1 MFSYPTFRV
10 EFWVKEKKGGSFF
23 YFFLILIC
31 ETVVC
36 TLTGGYRFLLKR
48 QYFIYFL
55 PLFYYF
61 YSRGLAN
68 MFRWSKKPSYEPEKP
83 MAISAPYN
91 VKQNFHI
98 GFDHETKEYV
108 GLPPAWMTLL
118 KGSDITVKEQEE
130 DPETVITA
138 LKTFSKSIKRKP
150 SEKFILVASNVRESD
165 EDLENLS
172 DKEDGKQDKEESAKP
187 APLSDETDGLPDPNL
202 TNAPDCTDQV
212 ITRRKKEDRT
222 VTMTD
227 EQVVK
232 ALGQLVNCG
241 DPQEKYTLG
250 IDLGAGASGA
260 VSKATETSSGNV
272 VAIKKMNLHNQ
283 PKKELIITEIEV
295 LKEVSH
301 PNLVNFLDCYLLDEM
316 LWVVME
322 YLDGG
327 ALTDVVMETV
337 MNEGQIAAVC
347 RECLRGLDYLH
358 QRNIIHRDIKSDNVL
373 LGLNGQVKLTDF
385 GFCAQLAENNSQR
398 HTMVGTPYWMAPE
411 VVSRR
416 PYGNKVDIWSLG
428 IMIIE
433 MLEGEPPYLS
443 ERPLKAIFLIAKYG
457 KPSIKNEE
465 KFSSNLRDFIY
476 KCLEVEVENRASAS
490 ELLRHPF
497 LEVCKPLSSLRPLI
511 LAAQEMRKHPK

>member
-1 MFSYPTFRV
+1 MLVLKRHYFYLFIFFFTAFS
-10 EFWVKEKKGGSFF
+10 SN
-23 YFFLILIC
+23 I
-31 ETVVC
+31 
-36 TLTGGYRFLLKR
+36 RFLD
-48 QYFIYFL
+48 
-55 PLFYYF
+55 
-61 YSRGLAN
+61 N
-68 MFRWSKKPSYEPEKP
+68 MFRRSKKAPFESEKP

-98 GFDHETKEYV
+98 GFDKDTKQYV
-108 GLPPAWMTLL
+108 GLPPAWQSLL

-138 LKTFSKSIKRKP
+138 LKAFSKSIKRKP

-165 EDLENLS
+165 DDDLES
-172 DKEDGKQDKEESAKP
+172 FSEKEDGKADKDQAEKSKP
-187 APLSDETDGLPDPNL
+187 EDETDGLPVL
-202 TNAPDCTDQV
+202 KTNVVENADEV

-222 VTMTD
+222 VTMTN
-227 EQVVK
+227 EQVIK
-232 ALGQLVNCG
+232 ALEELVNSE
-241 DPQEKYTLG
+241 DPQDKYTLG
-250 IDLGAGASGA
+250 ADLGAGASGA
-260 VSKATETSSGNV
+260 VSKATEKSSGNI
-272 VAIKKMNLHNQ
+272 VAIKKMNLYNQ

-337 MNEGQIAAVC
+337 MNEGQIAAVS

-465 KFSSNLRDFIY
+465 KLSLQLRNFIY
-476 KCLEVEVENRASAS
+476 KCLEVEVENRASAT

-497 LEVCKPLSSLRPLI
+497 LENCKPLSSLRPLI
-511 LAAQEMRKHPK
+511 LAAQEIRKNPK